1 MKSQIFQ
8 RKKQERISSTIGC
21 AQGPFLFLILVFLS
35 GCATTYNPATGR
47 NEAIFISTPSEVSIG
62 NGAAAQIAKQYT
74 LSTNISDI
82 QRLEKIGFKIAN
94 VSDRKDL
101 EYKFYL
107 VDDDKVNAFTI
118 PGGHVYVFR
127 GLYDLLTEDELAGV
141 LAHEIGHVAARH
153 IVKKLQASMGY
164 QILSTIAVLAYS
176 SDKES
181 RQKKAAYAGYAGAT
195 AFNLVML
202 GYSREDEYEAD
213 MLTVKYTTLAGYP
226 KKSMID
232 ALLKLKAQEKK
243 GTPVPYIFR
252 SHPYMDQRII
262 RLEEFT
268 AD

>member
-1 MKSQIFQ
+1 
-8 RKKQERISSTIGC
+8 
-21 AQGPFLFLILVFLS
+21 LLILVVFFVLS
-35 GCATTYNPATGR
+35 GCATVYNPATGR

-62 NGAAAQIAKQYT
+62 NGAASQIANKYT
-74 LSTNISDI
+74 LSTNTYDI
-82 QRLEKIGFKIAN
+82 QRLEEIGFKIAN

-101 EYKFYL
+101 EYKFYIIE
-107 VDDDKVNAFTI
+107 DDKVNAFTI

-127 GLYDLLTEDELAGV
+127 GLYELLTEDELAGV

-164 QILSTIAVLAYS
+164 QILSTIALLAYS
-176 SDKES
+176 NNKES
-181 RQKKAAYAGYAGAT
+181 RQKKAAYAGYAGST

-202 GYSREDEYEAD
+202 GYSREDEHEAD
-213 MLTVKYTTLAGYP
+213 ELAVKYTSLAGYP

-243 GTPVPYIFR
+243 GTPAPYIFR
-252 SHPYMDQRII
+252 SHPYIDQRIT
-262 RLEEFT
+262 RLKEFI